1 MIFSK
6 ANKIPDGLDYD
17 KTVSKLLKLGWL
29 SEIFDVESNKSVYQ
43 ITDLGY
49 QYYFTICLTT
59 GNERLFNGPKLVIV
73 VASQYIFEEGYVIP
87 VRDGQ
92 KLTPT
97 GAEYLC
103 VLIDAHDKEIRTGGK
118 NKKTSKSGT
127 VKKIGKYSA
136 MFMRGLNKASEIAQE
151 YDKQSTI
158 ATRKYWVKDK
168 KGACPNCNHINS
180 PKSKFCVKCGNSIK
194 GKDKGVCPTCDYINS
209 PKSKFCVKCGNS
221 LKGKDKSSSRKRT
234 SASKRKARYNKR
246 KSNIKK
252 RRKKHTDTTKS
263 EILGGFDFKDIG
275 DKMMK

>member
-29 SEIFDVESNKSVYQ
+29 SEIFDVESSKSIYQ

-49 QYYFTICLTT
+49 QYYFTICLAT
-59 GNERLFNGPKLVIV
+59 GNERLFNGPKQIMDSKSV
-73 VASQYIFEEGYVIP
+73 VNEDMDIFEEGYVIP
-87 VRDGQ
+87 VRDSQ

-127 VKKIGKYSA
+127 VNKIGKYSA

-158 ATRKYWVKDK
+158 ATRKYWVEDK

-221 LKGKDKSSSRKRT
+221 LKGKDKRSSRKR
-234 SASKRKARYNKR
+234 ASR
-246 KSNIKK
+246 K
-252 RRKKHTDTTKS
+252 RRRSKN
-263 EILGGFDFKDIG
+263 
-275 DKMMK
+275 

>member
-29 SEIFDVESNKSVYQ
+29 SEIFDVESNKSIYQ

-59 GNERLFNGPKLVIV
+59 GNERLFNGPKQIMDSESV
-73 VASQYIFEEGYVIP
+73 VNEDMDIFEEGYVIP
-87 VRDGQ
+87 VRDSQ

-221 LKGKDKSSSRKRT
+221 LKGKDKRSSRKR
-234 SASKRKARYNKR
+234 ASH
-246 KSNIKK
+246 K
-252 RRKKHTDTTKS
+252 RRRSKK
-263 EILGGFDFKDIG
+263 
-275 DKMMK
+275 

>member
-29 SEIFDVESNKSVYQ
+29 SEIFDVESNKSIYQ

-49 QYYFTICLTT
+49 QYYFTICLAT
-59 GNERLFNGPKLVIV
+59 GYERLFNGPKQIMDSESV
-73 VASQYIFEEGYVIP
+73 VNEDMDLFEEGYVIAGK
-87 VRDGQ
+87 DSQ

-103 VLIDAHDKEIRTGGK
+103 VLIDVHDKEIRTGGK
-118 NKKTSKSGT
+118 NKKTSKSST
-127 VKKIGKYSA
+127 MKKIGKYSA

-158 ATRKYWVKDK
+158 ATRKYWVEDK

-221 LKGKDKSSSRKRT
+221 IKGKDKGVCPTCDYINSPKSKFCVKCGNSLKGKDKRSSRKR
-234 SASKRKARYNKR
+234 
-246 KSNIKK
+246 K
-252 RRKKHTDTTKS
+252 RRSKK
-263 EILGGFDFKDIG
+263 
-275 DKMMK
+275 